1 MGAHQKVLLD
11 RLRRHAKGLLR
22 PGLPFVLLLQAV
34 VQRPRRVSKAVD
46 EAARR
51 AFVIA
56 AVARGAGEIQPRHVD
71 ALPLR
76 RQRGE
81 LSVGLKLRP
90 DLRTV

>member
-1 MGAHQKVLLD
+1 MN
-11 RLRRHAKGLLR
+11 
-22 PGLPFVLLLQAV
+22 
-34 VQRPRRVSKAVD
+34 

-56 AVARGAGEIQPRHVD
+56 AVACAAGEIQPRHVD

-81 LSVGLKLRP
+81 LAVGLQLRP
-90 DLRTV
+90 DLRTVWS